1 MMKDH
6 HKGNFDLSVHFLFL
20 NKYLD
25 GLMQDC
31 QGKNY
36 GCLPP
41 LLNM

>member
-25 GLMQDC
+25 EIMQGY
-31 QGKNY
+31 QREE
-36 GCLPP
+36 L
-41 LLNM
+41 